1 MANKKKP
8 YFAFTR
14 VDTFD
19 RDKNRKDCFDVLD
32 MNGTDLNFKL
42 VLASKC
48 PADIR
53 NCLDDDGTL
62 LEYDETTGNGVEILQ
77 TLGEQ
82 DGLCPLLYTYGIN
95 GEGNISINTSSVV
108 YELTDGENYI
118 KGIFLVSYANGSGYV
133 MAYSIN
139 NVPLEILIDTLI
151 LMTDGVVW
159 GNEYAGGE

>member
-1 MANKKKP
+1 MVNKRP
-8 YFAFTR
+8 YFQFRR

-42 VLASKC
+42 VLASNC
-48 PADIR
+48 SSNID

-62 LEYDETTGNGVEILQ
+62 KEWDEETGKGVEILY
-77 TLGEQ
+77 TLGER
-82 DGLCPLLYTYGIN
+82 DGLVPLLYTYGIN
-95 GEGNISINTSSVV
+95 GEGNISINTNSVV
-108 YELTDGENYI
+108 YELPDGDIYV

-139 NVPLEILIDTLI
+139 NVQLEIKNNPLI
-151 LMTDGVVW
+151 LNTNGLVW
-159 GNEYAGGE
+159 GNEYTGGE

>member
-1 MANKKKP
+1 MANKKP
-8 YFAFTR
+8 YFSFTR
-14 VDTFD
+14 VNTFD

-42 VLASKC
+42 VLASQC
-48 PADIR
+48 ATSIS

-62 LEYDETTGNGVEILQ
+62 KEWDENTGTGVEILR

-82 DGLCPLLYTYGIN
+82 DGLVPLLYTYGIN

-108 YELTDGENYI
+108 YELTDTDNYV
-118 KGIFLVSYANGSGYV
+118 KAIFLVSYANGSGYV

-139 NVPLEILIDTLI
+139 NVPLEIQGDTLI
-151 LMTDGVVW
+151 LMTDGMVW
-159 GNEYAGGE
+159 GTEYKGD

>member
-1 MANKKKP
+1 MASKKKP

-32 MNGTDLNFKL
+32 MNGTDLNYKL
-42 VLASKC
+42 VLVSKC
-48 PADIR
+48 SANIDD
-53 NCLDDDGTL
+53 CLDDDGTL
-62 LEYDETTGNGVEILQ
+62 MEYDDTTGKGVEILQ

-82 DGLCPLLYTYGIN
+82 DGLCPLLYTYGVN

-108 YELTDGENYI
+108 YELPDGDKYI
-118 KGIFLVSYANGSGYV
+118 KAIFLVSYGNGSGYV

-139 NVPLEILIDTLI
+139 NVPLEIKNDTLI

-159 GNEYAGGE
+159 GNEYKGGE